1 MPSSIHS
8 YRKEGKK
15 CNNDNTAENDNEIS
29 DKTQRA
35 TYLLRKGNY
44 LPNPYLDL
52 RLDKTV
58 SSNNPMLAEA
68 SNVTSRACA

>member
-8 YRKEGKK
+8 YRKEGQKF
-15 CNNDNTAENDNEIS
+15 NNDNTAENDNEIS
-29 DKTQRA
+29 DKTQHP
-35 TYLLRKGNY
+35 TYLLRKGNRP
-44 LPNPYLDL
+44 LNLYLDL

-58 SSNNPMLAEA
+58 SSTNSMLAEA